1 MRRDSSAVLA
11 MLGILAMLAYGCA
24 GSKASQP
31 GATTAAGPAAK
42 TSTARLPVE
51 GSHADRT
58 YLAPNAHLSEYRAV
72 YLAPPVMDT
81 TADRNEK
88 VNDFLT
94 QLETTIRSSSESAL
108 RSSGRFELVTTSEQD
123 AKAKGKYLVQRN
135 DVLVHFGSTTA
146 RFLVGMGAGRSKL
159 IVVPSLEDPVTK
171 DVVLKYTGWGGLA
184 MGFGFEALG
193 KMQGDAVAI
202 ENYFGGLVK
211 QGPN

>member
-1 MRRDSSAVLA
+1 MKRNSSFAPA
-11 MLGILAMLAYGCA
+11 MLGMIVMVAYGCA
-24 GSKASQP
+24 GS
-31 GATTAAGPAAK
+31 GATQPASTTTGVTAAKA
-42 TSTARLPVE
+42 STARQPVE

-58 YLAPNAHLSEYRAV
+58 YIDPNARLSQYRAV
-72 YLAPPVMDT
+72 YVAPPTMDT
-81 TADRNEK
+81 TAERNEK

-108 RSSGRFELVTTSEQD
+108 RSSGRFELVTTSEQE

-135 DVLVHFGSTTA
+135 DVLVHFGSTAA

-171 DVVLKYTGWGGLA
+171 DVLLKYTGWGGLA

-202 ENYFGGLVK
+202 ENYFGGLAK